1 MCSFILYS
9 PSSFRV
15 AATFPPLPSVPSLT
29 AAATEPTNLALPGGR
44 LPVSE
49 SLRGRLTERGRRAAN
64 RTAAMRE
71 RQRGRAE
78 PNTNAPTTGRSSPPP
93 PSGSDRALRRAGRQ
107 RPRTRRN
114 NGRLWPPAPH
124 ARSCFLKNVWKE
136 RSRAKSGNS
145 NDLGT
150 CI

>member
-49 SLRGRLTERGRRAAN
+49 SLRGRLTERGRRAATTTTARVAGGRQAVAWT

-78 PNTNAPTTGRSSPPP
+78 PNTDAPTTGRSSPPP

-107 RPRTRRN
+107 RP
-114 NGRLWPPAPH
+114 PVA
-124 ARSCFLKNVWKE
+124 ARPCLTQGAVF
-136 RSRAKSGNS
+136 
-145 NDLGT
+145 
-150 CI
+150 